1 MFIKIHKSYRNVV
14 ALADANLIGKKLEQ
28 GKFQLDIRE
37 NFYKDKKVS
46 KEEAIE
52 LLKKQTLKDSTFNI
66 VGPKS
71 IQAAKEAGIITK
83 DHIGKIQDVE
93 FALTL
98 L

>member
-14 ALADANLIGKKLEQ
+14 ALADADLIGKKFEE
-28 GKFQLDIRE
+28 GKFQLEVKE

-46 KEEAIE
+46 REEAIE
-52 LLKKQTLKDSTFNI
+52 LLKLHKLDDATFNI

-71 IQAAKEAGIITK
+71 IKTAIDAEIIKKEN
-83 DHIGKIQDVE
+83 IGKIQEIE